1 MEKMNNRL
9 ALSISL
15 WLTLFLCYP
24 TLATAQSVP
33 VGQLSR
39 AAEVKHAK
47 RPSGTQ
53 LSLTSTQKNCKEALE
68 GLPHWWLPLW
78 LQDDDT
84 VVCFYQTSGAVDA
97 ISQVGFLYGFG
108 GGDSKTLTSD
118 LVSIQFPGGLQA
130 TLGQSVTMG
139 TSTTTSVTTITTP
152 STGSPSQSTTQQ
164 TMDTPATAIDKLEQ
178 GGDIFVKFQYPLAYG
193 NGVHWGGSLFAV
205 PKVAGNFSGFGSEAT
220 ITQANEYNFNVSVEA
235 YGEWRAIGDTG
246 LMYADVRSGWQHVQP
261 EFAQKIGLGTNNFAL
276 TQFAAGIEF
285 AKLVRFGFQRFVG
298 PAPAFGVT
306 QSELSKWHLVLQ
318 LVPKPK
324 EKLQEQ

>member
-1 MEKMNNRL
+1 MNSIKRL
-9 ALSISL
+9 SLSLVIQFVVALLFGSL
-15 WLTLFLCYP
+15 RVVMM
-24 TLATAQSVP
+24 AQSVP

-47 RPSGTQ
+47 TPRGRALT
-53 LSLTSTQKNCKEALE
+53 LSAGETDCKTKLN
-68 GLPHWWLPLW
+68 GLSNWFPLAGK
-78 LQDDDT
+78 DDPT
-84 VVCFYQTSGAVDA
+84 VVCFYQTSGTIEA

-108 GGDSKTLTSD
+108 GGDSKTLTAD
-118 LVSIQFPGGLQA
+118 LMSVQFPGGLQA

-152 STGSPSQSTTQQ
+152 STGPPTQSTTQQ

-178 GGDIFVKFQYPLAYG
+178 GGDIFVKFQYPLLYG
-193 NGVHWGGSLFAV
+193 NGTSWGGSVFAV

-220 ITQANEYNFNVSVEA
+220 ITQANEFNINFSLES
-235 YGEWRAIGDTG
+235 YGEWRGIGDNG
-246 LMYADVRSGWQHVQP
+246 LLYADIRSGWQYVQP
-261 EFAQKIGLGTNNFAL
+261 EFAQKIGLGTNNFLL

-285 AKLVRFGFQRFVG
+285 AKLARFGFQRFVG

-324 EKLQEQ
+324 KNQ